1 MLYWL
6 PFVGLAKRRVRHDL
20 PEVDDL
26 TVPGIHIIRVMSSLE
41 SCRNLFADLQALL
54 SEVKPDTVKKRS
66 VEDPDAQAREPHP

>member
-6 PFVGLAKRRVRHDL
+6 PFVGLAQRSARHVL

-26 TVPGIHIIRVMSSLE
+26 TVPGIPIICMISSLE
-41 SCRNLFADLQALL
+41 SCRNWFAYLQALL
-54 SEVKPDTVKKRS
+54 REVKPDAVKKRR